1 MAKAALYLV
10 NKLFCKLDIT
20 QHTKLKG
27 SKKLNYFF
35 TQTLLKNVGKYL
47 DLKIDT
53 ECDKDHC
60 KFLSSQPV
68 SPTINAICAFS
79 YLVSINHFQQNLLFV
94 TIIFFVDIFQNFLY
108 NSLKGL
114 WWWSCIVEGL
124 LTTEQPHLV
133 TILIILKILFLFI
146 FSFFC
151 Q

>member
-1 MAKAALYLV
+1 M
-10 NKLFCKLDIT
+10 
-20 QHTKLKG
+20 
-27 SKKLNYFF
+27 
-35 TQTLLKNVGKYL
+35 GKYL

-133 TILIILKILFLFI
+133 TILIILKILFLYI
-146 FSFFC
+146 FSFFASEC
-151 Q
+151 CWPRQETWTQSLKPESANLDIKLIF